1 MINKIK
7 ADKRVYTWKQR
18 GEPFLDYIVTLTIK
32 YSKVKTVFFKHISDC
47 PRYGKVR
54 GDVGD
59 KVNNLKSIIMPINDD
74 LIDNRLLNRRRNV

>member
-1 MINKIK
+1 MK
-7 ADKRVYTWKQR
+7 
-18 GEPFLDYIVTLTIK
+18 P
-32 YSKVKTVFFKHISDC
+32 VFFKHISDS